1 MDKAFKNSKKNF
13 QINGFRVV
21 LLLLVIFYH
30 FLIVFSKQNT
40 EGLSVKYNYIPGQA
54 ATCVFLVISGWF
66 LSIKTVGSFWYKKLF
81 RIILPFTIAIGL
93 IIGVRFL
100 VGQFRIS
107 GLDVAMNI
115 LIFPMNS
122 NLFAYIDG
130 AHWYITVLIY
140 FFIVYTLGYLID
152 KITKKEISFWL
163 FFALMFVCLLVTI
176 FIKPANTFFKIVRCV
191 FPSHFVF
198 IIFGLLLSKLYKNP
212 FTKLPINIFLI
223 AVLFLFSCLN
233 CFFSFDWYQLIFFV
247 VLLVLLTLCHFKLI
261 KLFEWKPLQVIG
273 DASLWVY
280 LLHQEIGCIIIKPFY
295 ENNLYWLG
303 VIVASISMIGVG
315 IGISFLWN
323 QFALKSA
330 FKFLYNIDN

>member
-1 MDKAFKNSKKNF
+1 MDNNAATQMKNY
-13 QINGFRVV
+13 QINGFRVI
-21 LLLLVIFYH
+21 LLLLVVLYH
-30 FLIVFSKQNT
+30 FLIVFSKQNI
-40 EGLSVKYNYIPGQA
+40 EGFNINYNYIPGQA

-93 IIGVRFL
+93 IFGVRFL
-100 VGQFRIS
+100 AGQFRIS
-107 GLDVAMNI
+107 GLDAAMNI

-130 AHWYITVLIY
+130 AHWYIAILIY
-140 FFIVYTLGYLID
+140 FFIVYTLGYLLD
-152 KITKKEISFWL
+152 KITKKDISFWL
-163 FFALMFVCLLVTI
+163 FFALMFACLLVTI
-176 FIKPANTFFKIVRCV
+176 FVKPTNTFFKIVRCV

-198 IIFGLLLSKLYKNP
+198 IIFGLLLSKLYKRP
-212 FTKLPINIFLI
+212 FNKLPINIILI
-223 AVLFLFSCLN
+223 VVLVLSSCLN

-247 VLLVLLTLCHFKLI
+247 VLLALLTLCHFKLI

-280 LLHQEIGCIIIKPFY
+280 LLHQEIGYIIIKPFY

-315 IGISFLWN
+315 IGLSFIWN
-323 QFALKSA
+323 RFVIKNA
-330 FKFLYNIDN
+330 FKCLTSNNG